1 MKHQLSKPINVLG
14 ATVATCED
22 AAYRV
27 RQQVIGDFDAKGAHL
42 VRFLREADTQGEI
55 RLAEG
60 ALKTWLQERAQLT
73 IDVDFVRLPSAEQY
87 CKR

>member
-1 MKHQLSKPINVLG
+1 MKHQLSKPLNVLG

-27 RQQVIGDFDAKGAHL
+27 RQQVIGNFDAKGAHL
-42 VRFLREADTQGEI
+42 VRSLREADTQEEVH
-55 RLAEG
+55 LAER
-60 ALKTWLQERAQLT
+60 ALKMWLQERAQQM
-73 IDVDFVRLPSAEQY
+73 IDVDFIRLPSAKQH